1 MKWDKK
7 GLFTAVVAAVLAFAV
22 RGEVKRIL
30 EPLKPGEIVA
40 RGGRKGL
47 RIVGPLATAVTGRKT
62 VSVRLEGVSAATV
75 ATGVLSCGDVNVAS
89 LSPARPDAL
98 VFDVPSCG
106 LYTLE
111 AAAVGSDGVTNATAV
126 TTFAVV
132 PAISERP
139 RELGVCTHFAHG
151 KGAYPLTFDLL
162 RLMGVSRIRD
172 DLAWKAVEHRP
183 GGYAIPGFADHL
195 VSRCEEYGITPLF
208 VFGYPN
214 GKCYPGGFKGKPFPT
229 DDDTRKACA
238 DALAFAVKHYGR
250 RVPAWELWNEPN
262 YAHPV
267 KDYLPL
273 LKFVYPAVKTSCPD
287 VKLISGGGSGAGGG
301 PGGTFIN
308 PIFGAKGQDLQDGWS
323 IHPYMS
329 PNTPDH
335 GYFCDWPPFGKEVGS
350 AVNVEYSSRYLLG
363 RAAKCLRSDGK
374 ALELW
379 ITEIG
384 WTCAKVNDEQQ
395 AAYITRALLLYRR
408 HAPGVPVFL
417 YDFQNDGTKPDDI
430 EHNFGLIR
438 KDFSPKPSF
447 QAVAVAASL
456 LANRPFTD
464 ALMDGDDCRI
474 YGYGSGGKA
483 DVYAAWNVGKS
494 WKNREAPSAREVQV
508 ALPAGNWKLIDW
520 QGRPQPFVR
529 TPDGRVTLNL
539 SDRPSWL
546 VRAE

>member
-1 MKWDKK
+1 MKKTGCD
-7 GLFTAVVAAVLAFAV
+7 FCVVVVMALLAAWMA
-22 RGEVKRIL
+22 RGEVRRVL
-30 EPLKPGEIVA
+30 EPLKSGKIA
-40 RGGRKGL
+40 ACGGRKGL
-47 RIVGPLATAVTGRKT
+47 RIVSPLATAGTGRKT

-98 VFDVPSCG
+98 AFDVPSCG

-111 AAAVGSDGVTNATAV
+111 AAAVGPDGVTNATAM

-139 RELGVCTHFAHG
+139 CELGVCTHFAHG
-151 KGAYPLTFDLL
+151 KGAYPLTFDLM

-183 GGYAIPGFADHL
+183 GVYAIPSFVDDL
-195 VSRCEEYGITPLF
+195 VSHCEEYGIAPLF

-214 GKCYPGGFKGKPFPT
+214 GKCYPNGFRGKPFPT
-229 DDDTRKACA
+229 DDATRKACA

-250 RVPAWELWNEPN
+250 RIPAWELWNEPN
-262 YAHPV
+262 CAHPV

-273 LKFVYPAVKTSCPD
+273 LKFVYPAVKTACPD

-301 PGGTFIN
+301 PGGGFID
-308 PIFGAKGQDLQDGWS
+308 PIFGAKGQDFQNGWS

-335 GYFCDWPPFGKEVGS
+335 GYAAKGS
-350 AVNVEYSSRYLLG
+350 PTIQVVNVEESSRYLLG
-363 RAAKCLRSDGK
+363 RAAKYLRSDGK

-379 ITEIG
+379 VTEIG

-417 YDFQNDGTKPDDI
+417 YDFQNDGTKPDDV

-464 ALMDGDDCRI
+464 VLMDGDECRI
-474 YGYGSGGKA
+474 YGYGNGGKA
-483 DVYAAWNVGKS
+483 NVYAAWNVGKS
-494 WKNREAPSAREVQV
+494 WKDREAPSVMEVQV
-508 ALPAGNWKLIDW
+508 ALPVGNWKLIDW

-539 SDRPSWL
+539 SDSPSWL